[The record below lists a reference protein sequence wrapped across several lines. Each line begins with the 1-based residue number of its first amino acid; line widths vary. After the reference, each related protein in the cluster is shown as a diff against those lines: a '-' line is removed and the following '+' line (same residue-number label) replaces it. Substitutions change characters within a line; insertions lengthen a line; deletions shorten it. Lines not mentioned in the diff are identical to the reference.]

1 MSVAIASSVGSVE
14 LANRYPL
21 LPIRERLPAPIYRCA
36 SSGSAL
42 APAQR
47 KAPV

>member
-1 MSVAIASSVGSVE
+1 LG
-14 LANRYPL
+14 NRYPL

-36 SSGSAL
+36 SSGLAL